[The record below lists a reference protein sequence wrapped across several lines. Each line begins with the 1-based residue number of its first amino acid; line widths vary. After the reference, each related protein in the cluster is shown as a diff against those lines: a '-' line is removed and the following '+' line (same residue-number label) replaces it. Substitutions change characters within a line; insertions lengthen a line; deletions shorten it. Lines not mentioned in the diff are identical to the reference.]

1 MSITSWYWL
10 VIASG
15 LIAVLYGIVT
25 ARLVLAS
32 DPGTDRMKEIA
43 AAVQEGAQAYLSR
56 QYRTIAM
63 VGIVIFIVLFVALG
77 WHSAVGF
84 LIGSVL
90 SGAAG
95 FIGMNVSV
103 R

>member
-15 LIAVLYGIVT
+15 LVAVLYGIVT

-43 AAVQEGAQAYLSR
+43 AAVQEGAQAYLDR
-56 QYRTIAM
+56 K
-63 VGIVIFIVLFVALG
+63 
-77 WHSAVGF
+77 
-84 LIGSVL
+84 SV
-90 SGAAG
+90 
-95 FIGMNVSV
+95 V
-103 R
+103 